1 MHFVCLRLTLQIS
14 KVSSFYTHFFTYYAT
29 IENMPKEIILPIS
42 LDRKRMGKIRETE
55 SIHKTAILATASI
68 GQIRNME
75 LSDIKLI
82 VFLMS
87 PTRNVLV
94 MKLKSFKREFFQF
107 SRPKCI
113 K

>member
-42 LDRKRMGKIRETE
+42 LTLDRKRMDKIRETE

-68 GQIRNME
+68 GQLRNME

-82 VFLMS
+82 VPLMS
-87 PTRNVLV
+87 P
-94 MKLKSFKREFFQF
+94 
-107 SRPKCI
+107 I
-113 K
+113 